1 MRASGN
7 STIVVLM
14 SRSWVVVCL
23 LLGALASGGCTKYA
37 YYGYQYRFNQEFVG
51 EDPETIPVEARQL
64 LASAKTVAFYPPDI
78 CINTDTQIS
87 GDRKRVEQLRA
98 SCGVLLSTLERAAEG
113 AGYEVLSWQNLRGSK
128 RAIEYAREANV
139 DVLFE
144 INQFDLGELTDKDVE
159 GGLAFF
165 EREDGHDRPIQ
176 VPHAAA
182 CLAYAQRAQPTQE
195 VAITGTIDIKTVS
208 VSDGRSRWR
217 YRTTRNKSLGTTHD
231 KVLFGAAVRPHWAEQ
246 TLGILGIIG
255 VSGGGG
261 LLLAEQLSEDNPL
274 TPEEDGFDSGGV
286 SKLAIGIGVVAIA
299 GAIAVRVALGGQK
312 PPIATT
318 LCNGDFAVAVAAPKV
333 VPVTTYTSE
342 VSFARSTRDQKLN
355 PLKQVLHDE
364 MMGQFIN
371 VLKEVHGHR
380 PSGPA
385 PTLPPAPTPPAAT
398 P

>member
-1 MRASGN
+1 MNRG
-7 STIVVLM
+7 
-14 SRSWVVVCL
+14 WVVWML
-23 LLGALASGGCTKYA
+23 LASLATGCTKYA

-51 EDPETIPVEARQL
+51 EEPEMIPVEARQL

-78 CINTDTQIS
+78 CINTDTQIT

-165 EREDGHDRPIQ
+165 ERDDGHDKPIS
-176 VPHAAA
+176 VPHGAA
-182 CLAYAQRAQPTQE
+182 CLAYAQKAQPTQE
-195 VAITGTIDIKTVS
+195 VAVTGTIDIKTVS

-217 YRTTRNKSLGTTHD
+217 YRTSKSKSLGTTYD
-231 KVLFGAAVRPHWAEQ
+231 KVLFGAEVKPHWSARVLA
-246 TLGILGIIG
+246 TVGG
-255 VSGGGG
+255 VGVGAGAG
-261 LLLAEQLSEDNPL
+261 LLLAEKI
-274 TPEEDGFDSGGV
+274 TPDDPMTAVDEHFDSGGV
-286 SKLAIGIGVVAIA
+286 STLLIGVGVVAFA
-299 GAIAVRVALGGQK
+299 GAIVAQLAVPGKK
-312 PPIATT
+312 PPVAET
-318 LCNGDFAVAVAAPKV
+318 LCNPTFAVVVEAPTV
-333 VPVTTYTSE
+333 VPVTTYASE
-342 VSFARSTRDQKLN
+342 VSFSRSTRDQKLN

-364 MMGQFIN
+364 MMGQFVS
-371 VLKEVHGHR
+371 VLKEVHGNR
-380 PSGPA
+380 PSGPPPA
-385 PTLPPAPTPPAAT
+385 IPPAPAPAPPPHAT